1 MNTLEISR
9 THSLKDWPKDVL
21 VNELLHVQEVAS
33 LALPRKDRFP
43 TLANIDYFAEIDPY
57 MGCVGGDLL
66 TIVNFDEYHL
76 DERIELAE
84 TAGDHAVAARLR
96 KNKNRFGI
104 MVADAAGHSIGD
116 SVTVNYLHGAFKTGV
131 AYELKHNGE
140 VTADLFELLNTQFY
154 NRMSP
159 EYLAR
164 KPYLTLL
171 YGEVSNDGVFR
182 FLSAGHPPPIVFSNE
197 YDRIVKLDTKDV
209 MNSTPLGIFPSEYH
223 VDIEH
228 FDPSGFE
235 KGKYPLNEIALLGKG
250 DILLLYTDGLIDQEH
265 SPVSFSDERLEQV
278 LRETK
283 HESARDVHA
292 AIKAALHSYGEVTD
306 DVTLAV
312 IKKR

>member
-1 MNTLEISR
+1 M
-9 THSLKDWPKDVL
+9 
-21 VNELLHVQEVAS
+21 
-33 LALPRKDRFP
+33 
-43 TLANIDYFAEIDPY
+43 
-57 MGCVGGDLL
+57 
-66 TIVNFDEYHL
+66 
-76 DERIELAE
+76 
-84 TAGDHAVAARLR
+84 
-96 KNKNRFGI
+96 
-104 MVADAAGHSIGD
+104 
-116 SVTVNYLHGAFKTGV
+116 

-140 VTADLFELLNTQFY
+140 VTAGLFELLNTQFY

-159 EYLAR
+159 EYLTR
-164 KPYLTLL
+164 KPYMTLL

-223 VDIEH
+223 VDIER
-228 FDPSGFE
+228 FDPAVVE
-235 KGKYPLNEIALLGKG
+235 KGKYPLNEIALLGRG

-283 HESARDVHA
+283 HESARDVYA
-292 AIKAALHSYGEVTD
+292 AIKTALHAHGEVTD